1 MLSLTI
7 SNILKASFRKYT
19 LHFKIPGGTSR
30 GILHD
35 KDTYFLELK
44 NHQNTGI
51 GECNVFK
58 GLSTDD
64 VPNYENVLQDLC
76 NKINSGKSIGWE
88 DYRKFPSIQF
98 GYEQAMLDLNSKKH
112 VLFPS
117 DFTKGRKGIKINGL
131 IWMGEIE
138 FMRSQIKE
146 KLKQG
151 FSCLKLKIGTHW
163 EKEKQILEDLR
174 KEYSADILELRVD
187 ANGAFSFQEA
197 EVVLTE
203 LARLKIHSIEQPIRQ
218 GNWLQMKILC
228 ENTPIPIAL
237 DEELIGVLNLEDKI
251 SLLQTIQPQYII
263 LKPAL
268 IGGFKGSEEWIKIAN
283 EKNIGWWITSAL
295 ESNIGLNAIAQ
306 WTFTL
311 SNPLPQGLG
320 TGGLFT
326 NNIHRP
332 LAIKGEELWMSPAN
346 FK

>member
-1 MLSLTI
+1 M
-7 SNILKASFRKYT
+7 
-19 LHFKIPGGTSR
+19 
-30 GILHD
+30 
-35 KDTYFLELK
+35 
-44 NHQNTGI
+44 
-51 GECNVFK
+51 
-58 GLSTDD
+58 
-64 VPNYENVLQDLC
+64 
-76 NKINSGKSIGWE
+76 
-88 DYRKFPSIQF
+88 
-98 GYEQAMLDLNSKKH
+98 DLNSKKH

-320 TGGLFT
+320 TGELFT
-326 NNIHRP
+326 NNIPRS
-332 LAIKGEELWMSPAN
+332 LEIKGEELWMSPAN